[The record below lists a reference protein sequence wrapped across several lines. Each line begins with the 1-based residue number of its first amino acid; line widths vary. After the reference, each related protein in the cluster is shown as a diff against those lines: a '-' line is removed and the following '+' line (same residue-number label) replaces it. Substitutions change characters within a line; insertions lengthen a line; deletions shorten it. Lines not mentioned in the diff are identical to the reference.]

1 MPVIVP
7 IYGSILGLIFLSLS
21 FNVSNTRRTTNIML
35 GSGGDRQLERRIRVQ
50 GNFAE
55 YVPLALILLT
65 FIELQRWP
73 HALLHVL
80 CIVLVAARLIHAYG
94 VSQEPEDVRLRIV
107 AVLATFFVMAASC
120 LLLLASAGL

>member
-21 FNVSNTRRTTNIML
+21 FNVSNTRRTTHIML
-35 GSGGDRQLERRIRVQ
+35 GSGGDKQLERRIRVQ

-55 YVPLALILLT
+55 YVPLALVLLT

-73 HALLHVL
+73 PALLHIL
-80 CIVLVAARLIHAYG
+80 CLVLVAARLIHAYG
-94 VSQEPEDVRLRIV
+94 VSQEPEDVRLRII

>member
-7 IYGSILGLIFLSLS
+7 VYGAILGLIFLSLS

-35 GSGGDRQLERRIRVQ
+35 GSGGDRHLERRIRVQ

-107 AVLATFFVMAASC
+107 AV
-120 LLLLASAGL
+120 